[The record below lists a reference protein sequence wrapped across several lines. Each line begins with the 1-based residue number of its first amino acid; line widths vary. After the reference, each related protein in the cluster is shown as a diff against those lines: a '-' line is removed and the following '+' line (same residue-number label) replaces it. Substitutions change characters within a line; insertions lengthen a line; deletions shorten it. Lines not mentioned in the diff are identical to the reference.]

1 MLKSKLEELK
11 EIAEQNRKDYG
22 NLTPTKKMEV
32 DAEDILWMIA
42 EIYKL
47 RKAKETN
54 AKILR
59 AMAKERK
66 E

>member
-1 MLKSKLEELK
+1 MLKKQIEELK
-11 EIAEQNRKDYG
+11 ERAEQNRKDYR
-22 NLTPTKKMEV
+22 NLVPTKKMEV

-59 AMAKERK
+59 ALVEERRD
-66 E
+66 